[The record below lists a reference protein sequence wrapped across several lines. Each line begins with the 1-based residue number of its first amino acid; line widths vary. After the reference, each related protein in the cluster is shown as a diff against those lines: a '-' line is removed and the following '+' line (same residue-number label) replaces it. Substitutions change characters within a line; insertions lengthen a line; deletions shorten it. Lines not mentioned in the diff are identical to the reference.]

1 MRRILAWLLPW
12 MAVFAVAQGPSLTVE
27 YTHRGEIVDAGFR
40 ESETT
45 FVAPSMVRRFGWN
58 IDVRNG
64 VAAISGE
71 GRNFSVPVRERDGRG
86 YVPLEEAV
94 RYMGGTVETD
104 PETGRVS
111 VLGSIRNIEAI
122 PEGARVDSTLAV
134 GARAFRLADP
144 DRLVVDFTGAR
155 LEARLVSDLPAGWR
169 AAQFTPN
176 VVRFVIESPVMATLP
191 VPSLQPSR
199 SFQIGLVPKPNA
211 TQEKPAV
218 VIATLSRPVLEPGA
232 DGGLTVRIPV
242 TGPLTKGPSA
252 VFQDPRTIQLLV
264 PQSSTEAVGDQ
275 EVGSAKGVKG
285 LAVSDDQRGQ
295 VSMLFSLDRPLAFW
309 LETVSGEIRL
319 RLTPP
324 RGSGGLTGKV
334 VVVDAGHGGR
344 DSGANH
350 GGVMEKTVALQTAQ
364 RLANELS
371 KAGASVVMTRADD
384 TFVNLS
390 ERPEIANRARAD
402 LFVSVHYNSNT
413 VANSRSGTI
422 VFYHKRDPQ
431 GMLLAECVRAA
442 IAKKNRLPCM
452 GIWSD
457 QRIYQSGFAVL
468 RGATMPAVL
477 LELGFLNHATD
488 RALSV
493 RPDFQQDMAEAV
505 VRGIKEYFGE

>member
-1 MRRILAWLLPW
+1 MRRFLAWLLPW
-12 MAVFAVAQGPSLTVE
+12 TAAIVVAQAPFLVVE
-27 YTHRGEIVDAGFR
+27 YTHKGEIVDSGFQDAG
-40 ESETT
+40 TT

-64 VAAISGE
+64 TAAVSGE
-71 GRNFSVPVRERDGRG
+71 GRNFSVPVRERDGRAF
-86 YVPLEEAV
+86 VPLEEAV

-104 PETGRVS
+104 FESGRVT
-111 VLGSIRNIEAI
+111 VLGTIRNIEPTAD
-122 PEGARVDSTLAV
+122 GARVDSTMAV
-134 GARAFRLADP
+134 AARAFRLADP
-144 DRLVVDFTGAR
+144 DRLVIDFTGAK
-155 LEARLVSDLPAGWR
+155 LETRLVTDLPPGWR
-169 AAQFTPN
+169 ASQFSTN
-176 VVRFVIESPVMATLP
+176 VVRFVIESPETATLA
-191 VPSLQPSR
+191 VPDFAPSR
-199 SFQIGLVPKPNA
+199 SFQVSLKVSAAPLPD
-211 TQEKPAV
+211 PSPV
-218 VIATLSRPVLEPGA
+218 VIATLSRPQVEPWP
-232 DGGLTVRIPV
+232 DGGFMLRVPV
-242 TGPLTKGPSA
+242 TGPLSKGPSA
-252 VFQDPRTIQLLV
+252 VFQDPRTIQVLV
-264 PQSSTEAVGDQ
+264 PQASAEHVGEIQTGAVDGLH
-275 EVGSAKGVKG
+275 GVN
-285 LAVSDDQRGQ
+285 VSDDQKGQ
-295 VSMLFSLDRPLAFW
+295 VSVLVALKRPFAFW
-309 LETVSGEIRL
+309 LETVAGEIRL

-324 RGSGGLTGKV
+324 KGAGGLAGKV

-344 DSGANH
+344 DSGATH

-364 RLANELS
+364 RLASELS

-384 TFVNLS
+384 TFVSLS
-390 ERPEIANRARAD
+390 ERPALAIRARAD
-402 LFVSVHYNSNT
+402 VFVSVHFNSNS

-431 GMLLAECVRAA
+431 SMLLAECVRAA

-488 RALSV
+488 RALAV